1 MLERGPRD
9 SERLRRNAQAA
20 VVERLHRIDKTLRLV
35 AEEIFRRH
43 SHVVEVERDRWR
55 CAQAELVLLLADFES
70 WQIGRDDERAD
81 SPTAAPRTTR
91 VGTRHGENR
100 AGGVAVGHP
109 ALGSVENPGV
119 TIFHR
124 LRR

>member
-9 SERLRRNAQAA
+9 SDRLRRNAQAA
-20 VVERLHRIDKTLRLV
+20 IVERLHCVDKTLRLV
-35 AEEIFRRH
+35 AEEIFPRH

-55 CAQAELVLLLADFES
+55 RAQPELVFFLADSES
-70 WQIGRDDERAD
+70 RQIGRDDERAD
-81 SPTAAPRTTR
+81 SATAAARATR